1 MKQVVQDIR
10 TGVTSIRDLPDPMVQ
25 PHSVLVANVAS
36 LVSAGTERYVVELA
50 RQSLLS
56 KARQRPDHVRRVL
69 QKIKRE
75 GLLATAAQVRARLDD
90 PMPLGYS
97 SAGLVLAVGDG
108 ATSFTAGDRV
118 AAAGPHA
125 GIAVVSENL
134 CAKIPD
140 GVRFDQAAY
149 AAVGAIALEGVR
161 LANTVLG
168 SRVLVIGLGLIG
180 QIAAC
185 LLKAQGAV
193 VLGTDLDPRRLAL
206 AQSLGI
212 HTASGDADVRAR
224 ALELSGG
231 HGVDA
236 VVIAAATSSNTPLEL
251 AADVCRQ
258 KGRIVLVGVTGMTIP
273 RPPFF
278 EKELEFTVSHSLGP
292 GRGDAAYED
301 KAIDYPIG
309 HARWTAKRNMET
321 VLETIASSALPVD
334 RLTTHR
340 FPIERAAEA
349 YDLLTSSTDSLIG
362 VVIDYDAAPPP
373 MLRRRLPLKAR
384 AAADAP
390 AGARGVSVIG
400 AGNFARIVVLPRLQS
415 AGGLSLRGLCS
426 AKGVSAEHFGRKA
439 GFAFATTD
447 PDEVLADPETS
458 IVFVLTRHNLHADL
472 VIRALAAGKHVF
484 VEKPLCIRPDELR
497 AIAGCVESLGDG
509 CPVLTVGFN
518 RRFAAATD
526 LVRRHFDGVSPLSV
540 SYRFASGEVPAAS
553 WVHDPEVGGGRLIGE
568 ACHAIDA
575 CAAIVG
581 APPSRVFAESAGSA
595 GGGDPLDDRAFITL
609 RHEDGSISSISYQAG
624 GDKAGPAERIE
635 VFGGGRT
642 AIVEEWDRIELW
654 SGNRRTTARGGRD
667 KGHAREIEAF
677 LDVCRSGGAWPI
689 SWRDLYGTS
698 WASLMTMR
706 SLRESR
712 PISASDVRDDDDSD
726 SATA

>member
-10 TGVTSIRDLPDPMVQ
+10 TGVTSIRDLPDPLVQ

-97 SAGLVLAVGDG
+97 SAGIVLAVGDG
-108 ATSFTAGDRV
+108 VSAFTAGDRV

-125 GIAVVSENL
+125 GIASVGENL
-134 CAKIPD
+134 CARIPEN
-140 GVRFDQAAY
+140 VAFDQAAY

-185 LLKAQGAV
+185 LLKAQGAA
-193 VLGTDLDPRRLAL
+193 VLGTDLDPRRLDL
-206 AQSLGI
+206 AGALGI
-212 HTASGDADVRAR
+212 RTASGDGEVRAR
-224 ALELSGG
+224 ALEMSGG

-236 VVIAAATSSNTPLEL
+236 VVIAASTSSNAPIEL

-292 GRGDAAYED
+292 GRGDASYED
-301 KAIDYPIG
+301 KGVDYPIG

-321 VLETIASSALPVD
+321 VLETIASGALPVD
-334 RLTTHR
+334 KLTTHR
-340 FPIERAAEA
+340 FPIERAADA

-362 VVIDYDAAPPP
+362 VLIDYDAAPPA
-373 MLRRRLPLKAR
+373 MMRRRVPLKPR
-384 AAADAP
+384 AAA
-390 AGARGVSVIG
+390 GATGISVIG
-400 AGNFARIVVLPRLQS
+400 AGNFARLVVLPQLQS
-415 AGGLSLRGLCS
+415 AGAASLRGLCS

-447 PDEVLADPETS
+447 PDEVLADPDTS

-484 VEKPLCIRPDELR
+484 VEKPLCIKPDELR

-518 RRFAAATD
+518 RRFAPATD
-526 LVRRHFDGVSPLSV
+526 AIRRHFDGVSPLSV
-540 SYRFASGEVPAAS
+540 SFRFASGEVPASS
-553 WVHDPEVGGGRLIGE
+553 WVHDPDVGGGRLIGE
-568 ACHAIDA
+568 ACHAIDT
-575 CAAIVG
+575 CVAIVG
-581 APPSRVFAESAGSA
+581 APPSRVFAESSGGA

-624 GDKAGPAERIE
+624 GDKAGPVERVE

-642 AIVEEWDRIELW
+642 AIVEEWDRVELW

-667 KGHAREIEAF
+667 KGHAREIQAF
-677 LDVCRSGGAWPI
+677 LEACRGGGAWPI

-712 PISASDVRDDDDSD
+712 AIGADETSDAADRDIV
-726 SATA
+726 

>member
-10 TGVTSIRDLPDPMVQ
+10 TGVTSIRDLPDPLVQ

-50 RQSLLS
+50 RQSLIS

-75 GLLATAAQVRARLDD
+75 GLMATATQVRARLDD

-97 SAGLVLAVGDG
+97 SAGIVLAVGDG
-108 ATSFTAGDRV
+108 VSAFTAGDRV

-125 GIAVVSENL
+125 GIASVGENL
-134 CAKIPD
+134 CARIPE
-140 GVRFDQAAY
+140 GVTFEQAAY

-161 LANTVLG
+161 LANTALG

-185 LLKAQGAV
+185 LLEAQGVA
-193 VLGTDLDPRRLAL
+193 VLGTDLDQRRLDL
-206 AQSLGI
+206 AKSLGI
-212 HTASGDADVRAR
+212 DTASGDAAVRAR
-224 ALELSGG
+224 CLAMSGG

-236 VVIAAATSSNTPLEL
+236 VVIAASTSSNAPIEL

-292 GRGDAAYED
+292 GRGDAAYEE
-301 KAIDYPIG
+301 KGIDYPIG

-321 VLETIASSALPVD
+321 VLETIAGGALPVEK
-334 RLTTHR
+334 LTTHR
-340 FPIERAAEA
+340 FPIERAAAA
-349 YDLLTSSTDSLIG
+349 YDLLTSNEPLIG
-362 VVIDYDAAPPP
+362 VIIDYDAAPPT
-373 MLRRRLPLKAR
+373 MLRRRLPLR
-384 AAADAP
+384 SAAKVAAP
-390 AGARGVSVIG
+390 AGASGVSVIG
-400 AGNFARIVVLPRLQS
+400 AGNFARLVVLPQLQA
-415 AGGLSLRGLCS
+415 AGGVSLRGLCS
-426 AKGVSAEHFGRKA
+426 GKGVSAEHFGRKA

-447 PDEVLADPETS
+447 PDEVFNDPDTS

-484 VEKPLCIRPDELR
+484 VEKPMCIKPDELR
-497 AIAGCVESLGDG
+497 AIAGCVESLGG
-509 CPVLTVGFN
+509 ACPVLTVGFN
-518 RRFAAATD
+518 RRFAPATD
-526 LVRRHFDGVSPLSV
+526 QIRRHFAGVSPLSV
-540 SYRFASGEVPAAS
+540 SYRFASGDVPASS
-553 WVHDPEVGGGRLIGE
+553 WVHDPDVGGGRLIGE
-568 ACHAIDA
+568 ACHAIDT
-575 CAAIVG
+575 CVAIVG
-581 APPSRVFAESAGSA
+581 APPSRVFAESAGAA
-595 GGGDPLDDRAFITL
+595 GGADPLDDRAFITL

-624 GDKAGPAERIE
+624 GDKAGPVERLEI
-635 VFGGGRT
+635 FGGGRT

-654 SGNRRTTARGGRD
+654 SGNRRTTARGGRN
-667 KGHAREIEAF
+667 KGHEREIQAF
-677 LDVCRSGGAWPI
+677 LDACRGGGEWPI
-689 SWRDLYGTS
+689 AWGDLYGTS
-698 WASLMTMR
+698 WASLMAMR

-712 PISASDVRDDDDSD
+712 AVNADETGDAASDPGDG
-726 SATA
+726 A